1 MLGGSNCKV
10 GGKKNK
16 KKTKSGGS
24 SCGSRLT
31 TGGKKVGR
39 KVVNKAVKKDVKK
52 AVKKKV
58 RGGGF
63 CIGNLAPFDD
73 SANSSGGSVPSST
86 QAPSVAPAPAPVP
99 VEAPTQ
105 VPPQPSIMG
114 GNEMFGGAKKSK
126 SRKAGPYA
134 KFVKKHFASVQKKNP
149 KFKATDCI
157 KEIAKMW
164 KSQKK

>member
-10 GGKKNK
+10 GGKKK
-16 KKTKSGGS
+16 SKSGGS

-39 KVVNKAVKKDVKK
+39 KVVNKAVKKVAKK
-52 AVKKKV
+52 RV

-73 SANSSGGSVPSST
+73 SADSSGGSVPSST
-86 QAPSVAPAPAPVP
+86 QAPAPAPAPAPVP
-99 VEAPTQ
+99 VQAPMP
-105 VPPQPSIMG
+105 VPSPSMSG
-114 GNEMFGGAKKSK
+114 DEMSGGAKKRK